1 MKERAMPKFEQGV
14 AVAVPATVQPG
25 AFPGE
30 YLITISTNSGPVS
43 GFARAR
49 DFVDP
54 EKTILAVVRE
64 STSNLLVVQLSG
76 SYFTTNGLA
85 EFSSDWATKHVKAIA

>member
-1 MKERAMPKFEQGV
+1 MPTFKPGD

-30 YLITISTNSGPVS
+30 HLVTVLTSSGPVS
-43 GFARAR
+43 GFVR
-49 DFVDP
+49 DQDIVEP
-54 EKTILAVVRE
+54 NKTIHAIVRE
-64 STSNLLVVQLSG
+64 STISSLSVQLAG

-85 EFSSDWATKHVKAIA
+85 ELPADWARQNVKAIA